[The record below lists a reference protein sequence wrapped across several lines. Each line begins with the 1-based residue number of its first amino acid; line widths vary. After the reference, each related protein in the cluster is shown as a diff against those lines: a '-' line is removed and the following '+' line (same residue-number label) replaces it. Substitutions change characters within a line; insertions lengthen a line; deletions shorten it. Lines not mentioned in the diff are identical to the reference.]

1 MTLLIIITPHPPQ
14 LIECCFL
21 QLRIIT
27 TPLTEEQFDAAAAAR
42 PAACSINRLCH
53 PDILGPPPPAR
64 CLLAAHPA
72 ERGATLAGL
81 EATEEGRLRL
91 RRMAEAVRALFAPV
105 TEAAGALVEDLT
117 GGSAPASPGEA

>member
-1 MTLLIIITPHPPQ
+1 MRCVTSH
-14 LIECCFL
+14 
-21 QLRIIT
+21 
-27 TPLTEEQFDAAAAAR
+27 LTEEEFDAAAAAR
-42 PAACSINRLCH
+42 PAACSVNSLCA
-53 PDILGPPPPAR
+53 PSVLGPPPPAR

-81 EATEEGRLRL
+81 EGTEEGRLRL